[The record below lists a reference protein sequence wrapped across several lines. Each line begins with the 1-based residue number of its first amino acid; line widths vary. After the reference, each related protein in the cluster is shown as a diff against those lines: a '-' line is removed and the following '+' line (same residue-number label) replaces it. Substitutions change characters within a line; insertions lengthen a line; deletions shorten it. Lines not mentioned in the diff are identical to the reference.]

1 LPFIAQAYFCSSQ
14 DYEAKLKAIKQSDP
28 PAPPPTQLTETP
40 ETSVPTSRDGDKEM
54 TSETPF
60 VTTAND
66 IEAAL
71 LRTTGTHMKYQFQ
84 EGSANFFC
92 KIFYAEQF
100 DALRSNCGCDEHY
113 IQSLSR
119 CLKWDS
125 SGGKSKSAFLKTLD
139 DRLVVKQM
147 SRSEMDSFVKLAPFY
162 FEYMSQ
168 AFFHELPTV
177 LAKILGFY
185 QIGSKNP
192 VTGKTMKMDVLVM
205 ENLFYERKTTRIF
218 DLKGSMRNRHVQSTG
233 KENEVLLD
241 ENLVECKL
249 PLLLG

>member
-1 LPFIAQAYFCSSQ
+1 MSSP
-14 DYEAKLKAIKQSDP
+14 KP
-28 PAPPPTQLTETP
+28 
-40 ETSVPTSRDGDKEM
+40 
-54 TSETPF
+54 SETPNI
-60 VTTAND
+60 TISQDPSAAND

-71 LRTTGTHMKYQFQ
+71 LKSTGTHMKYQFQ

-100 DALRSNCGCDEHY
+100 DALRINCGCDERY

-119 CLKWDS
+119 CVKWDS
-125 SGGKSKSAFLKTLD
+125 SGGKSKSAFLKTLGSQPIATWLTVD

-147 SRSEMDSFVKLAPFY
+147 SRYEMDAFVKFAPAY

-192 VTGKTMKMDVLVM
+192 VTGKTTKMDVLVM
-205 ENLFYERKTTRIF
+205 ENLFYKRSTTRIF

-233 KENEVLLD
+233 KANEVLLD
-241 ENLVECKL
+241 ENLVECTAPLEMKL
-249 PLLLG
+249 MRSYL

>member
-1 LPFIAQAYFCSSQ
+1 LRPSILSNCSSQ

-28 PAPPPTQLTETP
+28 PAAPPVLVTDTP
-40 ETSVPTSRDGDKEM
+40 ETSKPGSRDGDREQA
-54 TSETPF
+54 SETQSLTP
-60 VTTAND
+60 AND

-71 LRTTGTHMKYQFQ
+71 LRTTGTHLKYQFQ

-100 DALRSNCGCDEHY
+100 DALRINCGCDEHY

-139 DRLVVKQM
+139 DRFVVKQM

-192 VTGKTMKMDVLVM
+192 MTGKTMKMDVLVM
-205 ENLFYERKTTRIF
+205 ENLFYERKTSRIF

-241 ENLVECKL
+241 ENLVECK
-249 PLLLG
+249 P

>member
-1 LPFIAQAYFCSSQ
+1 MPNISVSQ
-14 DYEAKLKAIKQSDP
+14 DP
-28 PAPPPTQLTETP
+28 
-40 ETSVPTSRDGDKEM
+40 SVT
-54 TSETPF
+54 
-60 VTTAND
+60 ND

-71 LRTTGTHMKYQFQ
+71 LKSTGTHMKYQFQ
-84 EGSANFFC
+84 DGSANFFC

-100 DALRSNCGCDEHY
+100 DALRINCGCEEHY
-113 IQSLSR
+113 VQSLSR
-119 CLKWDS
+119 CVKWDS
-125 SGGKSKSAFLKTLD
+125 SGGKSKSAFLKTLGMSHSRGQLTID

-147 SRSEMDSFVKLAPFY
+147 SRYEMDAFVKFAPAY

-168 AFFHELPTV
+168 AFFHELPIA

-205 ENLFYERKTTRIF
+205 ENLFYKRNTTRIF

-233 KENEVLLD
+233 KANEVLLD
-241 ENLVECKL
+241 ENLVECTAPFDESHADMDSHL
-249 PLLLG
+249 

>member
-1 LPFIAQAYFCSSQ
+1 MN
-14 DYEAKLKAIKQSDP
+14 AIKNLEHQSPSISSNAADSSNMLNGDGEQ
-28 PAPPPTQLTETP
+28 APVSP
-40 ETSVPTSRDGDKEM
+40 SVS
-54 TSETPF
+54 
-60 VTTAND
+60 NN

-71 LRTTGTHMKYQFQ
+71 LKSTGTHIKYQFQ

-100 DALRSNCGCDEHY
+100 DALRINCGCDDHY

-125 SGGKSKSAFLKTLD
+125 SGGKSKSAFLKTQGLSACFIWINID
-139 DRLVVKQM
+139 NRLVVKQM
-147 SRSEMDSFVKLAPFY
+147 SRYEMDAFVKFAPAY

-185 QIGSKNP
+185 QIGSKNG

-205 ENLFYERKTTRIF
+205 ENLFYNRKTTRIF

-233 KENEVLLD
+233 KANEVLLD
-241 ENLVECKL
+241 ENLVEGITYFTTC
-249 PLLLG
+249 

>member
-1 LPFIAQAYFCSSQ
+1 MDVFAQ
-14 DYEAKLKAIKQSDP
+14 
-28 PAPPPTQLTETP
+28 TTP
-40 ETSVPTSRDGDKEM
+40 S
-54 TSETPF
+54 
-60 VTTAND
+60 TAANE
-66 IEAAL
+66 IEIAL
-71 LRTTGTHMKYQFQ
+71 LRSTGTHMKYQFQ

-100 DALRSNCGCDEHY
+100 DALRANCGCDEHY

-119 CLKWDS
+119 CRKWDS
-125 SGGKSKSAFLKTLD
+125 SGGKSKSAFLKTLGIGLED
-139 DRLVVKQM
+139 MADVDNRLVVKQM
-147 SRSEMDSFVKLAPFY
+147 SRYEMDAFVKFAPFY

-177 LAKILGFY
+177 LAKVLGFY

-192 VTGKTMKMDVLVM
+192 VTGKSMKMDVLVM
-205 ENLFYERKTTRIF
+205 ENLFYDRKTSRIF

-241 ENLVECKL
+241 ENLVECTTL
-249 PLLLG
+249 IIPLNDSHL